1 MEKDIERIIAEDN
14 ERMKRYHYEPNPIT
28 GEGYF
33 GEREKIEIDD
43 FPIPVQ
49 LVPKR
54 MLKIPFVKHLV
65 KHGSIENFLY
75 EVMEEENTE
84 DARDTVVQQ
93 FIRYRIRYDFPFFA
107 ALFLYIKAK
116 GGGRDILFRLTRPQ
130 RRLVNRFMELYEAKK
145 PIRIIL
151 LKARQLGGST
161 LIQLFMLWMQIT
173 QEYGLNS
180 LIIAHQSI
188 ASDEILD
195 MFNKAATQLPSWIL
209 HKLGEQYKANEST
222 FVNVGH
228 SGAIKRVPQRD
239 CKIKVG
245 TAERPDSCRGGDYNL
260 IHLSEVGL
268 WKTTDGKSPEDIVQ
282 SACSGV
288 LYKHRT
294 MIVYESTAKGV
305 GNFFHR
311 EFLAAFEG
319 KSQFEAIV
327 ICWYDIDL
335 YVLPFADDKERES
348 FARSMYEHRNETE
361 ASSEREECGQYIY
374 WLWQKGAT
382 LEAINWYIA
391 ERRKYSDHAR
401 MASEYPSDYIEAFSF
416 SGEIVFDRHQVE
428 ELRHTCKTP
437 RAVGDIVAD
446 ANEGAKAL
454 SNVRFSEER
463 KGGLAIWE
471 YPEIFNDNTVV
482 TDRYLT
488 VVDIGGRSSKADWSV
503 IVVFD
508 RFAMQWGGKPEV
520 VAQWYGHIDMD
531 ILAWKAAQI
540 SRYYDNAELV
550 IESNTLET
558 HDRER
563 MVDGDQS
570 GYILNRI
577 KDYYP
582 NLYARD
588 QSEEEILQ
596 NAPKKYGF
604 HTNTA
609 TKPIVVSAL
618 QRAVRERLYVERD
631 GRCLDEMI
639 SYERKP
645 NGAFGAIL
653 GCHDDL
659 LMTRAIGMHICFSKM
674 PLPKIVDKT
683 RYVEEVFQHE
693 IPGKNIDNEKR

>member
-1 MEKDIERIIAEDN
+1 MKKEIRNILDEDDK
-14 ERMKRYHYEPNPIT
+14 RMKVTHYAPDPVT

-33 GEREKIEIDD
+33 GDRIKYELAD

-49 LVPKR
+49 YIPRK
-54 MLKIPFVKHLV
+54 MAGIPFVKSLNRC
-65 KHGSIENFLY
+65 GSIESYLSD
-75 EVMEEENTE
+75 VMEVDNTE
-84 DARDTVVQQ
+84 EARDTIVQQ

-107 ALFLYIKAK
+107 AIFLYIKVK
-116 GGGRDILFRLTRPQ
+116 GGGSDILFRLTRPQ
-130 RRLVNRFMELYEAKK
+130 RRLVKRFMELYEARK

-173 QEYGLNS
+173 QDYGLNS

-195 MFNKAATQLPSWIL
+195 MFNKAITQLPSWVL
-209 HKLGEQYKANEST
+209 HKLGEQYKAGESN

-288 LYKHRT
+288 LFKHRT

-311 EFLAAFEG
+311 EFLAAHDG
-319 KSQFEAIV
+319 KSQFEAMV

-335 YVLPFADDKERES
+335 YVLPFQSVSECEQ
-348 FARSMYEHRNETE
+348 FAEWLYIHRNDTE
-361 ASSEREECGQYIY
+361 ASSDREESGNYLY
-374 WLWQKGAT
+374 WLWTKGAT

-428 ELRHTCKTP
+428 ELRHTCKPP
-437 RAVGDIVAD
+437 RAVGEITAD
-446 ANEGAKAL
+446 ADEGKQAL
-454 SNVRFSEER
+454 ENVRFSEES

-471 YPEIFNDNTVV
+471 YPEFFNDNTIV

-503 IVVFD
+503 IVVID
-508 RFAMQWGGKPEV
+508 RFPMIWGGKPEV

-531 ILAWKAAQI
+531 LLAWKSAQI
-540 SRYYDNAELV
+540 SKYYSNAELV

-588 QSEEEILQ
+588 RSEDEILQ
-596 NAPKKYGF
+596 GAPRKFGF

-609 TKPIVVSAL
+609 TKPVVISAL
-618 QRAVRERLYVERD
+618 QKAVREKLYIERD

-674 PLPKIVDKT
+674 PMPEIVDKNKFIDD
-683 RYVEEVFQHE
+683 VFQHE